1 MSKSNMIKH
10 LKFQSTVYKRKLL
23 IELYSPQ
30 KFISPGVYIR
40 ENDISIISYDLVSNP
55 SNSGSTIDIISRAVG
70 PFNEPIKIKIE
81 SAEQMR
87 NVFGDL

>member
-40 ENDISIISYDLVSNP
+40 ENDISIISYDLVVSH
-55 SNSGSTIDIISRAVG
+55 STHNATIGISSRAVG
-70 PFNEPIKIKIE
+70 PLSEPIQIE

-87 NVFGDL
+87 NIFGDL

>member
-1 MSKSNMIKH
+1 MIKH

-40 ENDISIISYDLVSNP
+40 ENDISVISYDLVVSP
-55 SNSGSTIDIISRAVG
+55 STHNATIGIISRAVG
-70 PFNEPIKIKIE
+70 PLSEPIQIE

-87 NVFGDL
+87 NIFGDL

>member
-1 MSKSNMIKH
+1 MSKSNIIKY
-10 LKFQSTVYKRKLL
+10 LEFQSTVYKRILL

-40 ENDISIISYDLVSNP
+40 ENDISVISYDLVTGP
-55 SNSGSTIDIISRAVG
+55 SFTDATIGISSRAVG
-70 PFNEPIKIKIE
+70 PFSEPIQIE
-81 SAEQMR
+81 SVEQMR